1 MKDGDSGLP
10 HHADRPKTFLCSCDW
25 MARGSGRSPD
35 RIIHSLL
42 PPHSSLRLDKFPLIY
57 SISSPTKE
65 SLLRSKVRRERKN
78 HMMQRGYSSLLR
90 ATGGV
95 NQGIFPFLGDNHSK
109 RMQFKTS
116 YRIGLLS
123 FKEIKPSDLMT
134 GDNGFLNG
142 THRTFGLHIYLI
154 NN

>member
-1 MKDGDSGLP
+1 
-10 HHADRPKTFLCSCDW
+10 
-25 MARGSGRSPD
+25 
-35 RIIHSLL
+35 
-42 PPHSSLRLDKFPLIY
+42 
-57 SISSPTKE
+57 
-65 SLLRSKVRRERKN
+65 
-78 HMMQRGYSSLLR
+78 MMQRGYSSLLR

-123 FKEIKPSDLMT
+123 FKEIKPSDLKT

-142 THRTFGLHIYLI
+142 THRTLDYIYI
-154 NN
+154 